1 MVAQALLFWR
11 SHPIVP
17 LTEQLKCF
25 TINPPAPAATCRGL
39 PANLPP
45 DPVTPSSAPSAER
58 IRYSAAPGREPL
70 RWPGGARVALWVAPN
85 IEHYEYLPQQVR
97 VRNPWPRV
105 PHPDILGY
113 GLRDYGNRVG
123 VWRLMEVFDRFNLP
137 CTVSLSM
144 SVLQMYPEITGAML
158 SRSWE
163 LMSHGMFNTRYH
175 WGMTEDEERAAIDA
189 CQSIHRQFTGKELQ
203 GWFSPAAS
211 NTLQTPDLVAEAGI
225 RYLCDLYHD
234 DQPTPIQVRCG
245 ELFSLPYSMEIN
257 DSIAW
262 RRGQEGAAF
271 AQKICDEFDTLY
283 AEGAQHGKVMNIA
296 VHPFIMGQPHR
307 IEHLANA
314 LEYVLSHSGV
324 WCATGSEII
333 NWYCQQQTAPSS
345 DEPA

>member
-1 MVAQALLFWR
+1 MKT
-11 SHPIVP
+11 PIM
-17 LTEQLKCF
+17 
-25 TINPPAPAATCRGL
+25 
-39 PANLPP
+39 PANQL
-45 DPVTPSSAPSAER
+45 VTER
-58 IRYSAAPGREPL
+58 IVYSAAPERPPL

-85 IEHYEYLPQQVR
+85 IEHYEFLPELIR
-97 VRNPWPRV
+97 VRDPWPRL

-123 VWRLMEVFDRFNLP
+123 VWRLMEVFDRFELP

-144 SVLQMYPEITGAML
+144 AVLQMYPEIAEAML
-158 SRSWE
+158 KRRWE
-163 LMSHGMFNTRYH
+163 FMSHGLYNTRYH
-175 WGMTEDEERAAIDA
+175 WNLSEDDERAAIEE
-189 CQSIHRQFTGKELQ
+189 CQQIHRQFTGRGLP

-211 NTLQTPDLVAEAGI
+211 NTLNTPDLVAEAGI
-225 RYLCDLYHD
+225 GYLCDLYHD
-234 DQPTPIQVRCG
+234 DQPTPIQVRQG

-283 AEGAQHGKVMNIA
+283 SEGAVSGQVMNIA

-307 IEHLANA
+307 IEHLAGA
-314 LEYVLSHSGV
+314 LDYILSHSGV

-333 NWYCQQQTAPSS
+333 ASYRQQTQAGHAGQKDP
-345 DEPA
+345 P

>member
-1 MVAQALLFWR
+1 MV
-11 SHPIVP
+11 SP
-17 LTEQLKCF
+17 EQ
-25 TINPPAPAATCRGL
+25 PGPAIQPE
-39 PANLPP
+39 
-45 DPVTPSSAPSAER
+45 DR
-58 IRYSAAPGREPL
+58 IRYSAAPDRVPL

-85 IEHYEYLPQQVR
+85 IEHYEYLPQKIR
-97 VRNPWPRV
+97 VRDPWPRV

-123 VWRLMEVFDRFNLP
+123 VWRFMELFDRLGIR

-144 SVLQMYPEITGAML
+144 AVLDLYPDIADAML
-158 SRSWE
+158 KRRWE
-163 LMSHGMFNTRYH
+163 LMSHGLYNTRYH
-175 WGMTEDEERAAIDA
+175 WGLGEAEEREAIEE
-189 CQSIHRQFTGKELQ
+189 CQEIHRRHTGAGLP

-211 NTLQTPDLVAEAGI
+211 NTLNTPDLVAEAGI
-225 RYLCDLYHD
+225 GYLCDLYHD
-234 DQPTPIQVRCG
+234 DQPTPVQVRSG

-271 AQKICDEFDTLY
+271 AQKLCDEFDTLY
-283 AEGAQHGKVMNIA
+283 AEGAVHGKVMNIA

-307 IEHLANA
+307 IDHLAKA

-333 NWYCQQQTAPSS
+333 ARYRQQQRLQNPGSHPFPDTA
-345 DEPA
+345 A